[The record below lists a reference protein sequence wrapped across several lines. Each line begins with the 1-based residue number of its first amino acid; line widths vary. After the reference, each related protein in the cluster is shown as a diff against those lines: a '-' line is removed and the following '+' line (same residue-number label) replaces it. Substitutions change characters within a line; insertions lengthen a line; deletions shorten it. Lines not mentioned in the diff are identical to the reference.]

1 MQSPLVVRS
10 LTADE
15 QATLEAELRPS
26 QGFTVRRCQMP
37 LASAAE
43 QSTMTIARTSRCN
56 DQTVHTAI
64 HDFYWRGLA
73 ALGPTAALR
82 KIEQVSE
89 RYNQA
94 VSSSEEYPQC
104 PNHPFAS

>member
-1 MQSPLVVRS
+1 MQSPLIVRS

-15 QATLEAELRPS
+15 QATLEAGLRSS
-26 QGFTVRRCQMP
+26 QGFTVCCCQML
-37 LASAAE
+37 LASTAE
-43 QSTMTIARTSRCN
+43 QSTMTIARTFRCN
-56 DQTVHTAI
+56 DQTVRNAI
-64 HDFYWRGLA
+64 HDFHRHGLA
-73 ALGPTAALR
+73 ALDPTAALR

-94 VSSSEEYPQC
+94 ASSSEEYPQC